1 MPHDIKQLKPSA
13 NSRYQ
18 QGYIDPGSC
27 HKLFPDL
34 VHDRIIYRSSY
45 EKKFIYWCENN
56 PNVKYWGSECMSIPY
71 VLATDKTVH
80 TYFPDYAVEMI
91 DGEKWIVE
99 IKPYSQTQ
107 KPMNENSWLWDA
119 YTRNMSKWIAAKRFC
134 EDRGLKFKILT
145 ERTIDML

>member
-1 MPHDIKQLKPSA
+1 
-13 NSRYQ
+13 
-18 QGYIDPGSC
+18 
-27 HKLFPDL
+27 
-34 VHDRIIYRSSY
+34 
-45 EKKFIYWCENN
+45 
-56 PNVKYWGSECMSIPY
+56 MSIPY

-80 TYFPDYAVEMI
+80 TYFPDYVVEMV